1 VKKRIIGIAL
11 IAIFLT
17 LSTSIAGAA
26 SYPDR
31 PIKMLFGWPPGGDI
45 PLRALNTAAS
55 QILKQNITIDYMP
68 GASSTKAMA
77 VLTNTA
83 PDGYVIGNATTN
95 TLTERP
101 LVMEV
106 QYDPIKGFTPVM
118 LFGWYTYG
126 FFVKADAPWKTFKEF
141 VDYAKANPGKI
152 KYANSGA
159 KSTTH
164 MVAERLQMVVPGL
177 KMVAVPFDGAVK
189 AITALLGGNVDCC
202 FTLAEAKPFVDSGQ
216 LRMLASLSRMRWP
229 SFPNVPTM
237 IEAGYNAAAEGGMSI
252 IAPPNL
258 PAEITTKLQDAFR
271 DGMKD
276 RDFIEAMKKF
286 ELIPSYLSS
295 QELGKF
301 FKTKYDEN
309 AQMVKALS
317 SN

>member
-1 VKKRIIGIAL
+1 MKKGMIGILLVCVSL
-11 IAIFLT
+11 IF
-17 LSTSIAGAA
+17 STTTAGAA
-26 SYPDR
+26 YPDR
-31 PIKMLFGWPPGGDI
+31 PIKMIFGWPAGGDI
-45 PLRALNTAAS
+45 PLRALTTAAS
-55 QILKQNITIDYMP
+55 QILKQNIIIDYMP

-106 QYDPIKGFTPVM
+106 QYDPIKGFTPIM

-141 VDYAKANPGKI
+141 VDYAKAHPGKI

-177 KMVAVPFDGAVK
+177 KMVPVPFDGAVK
-189 AITALLGGNVDCC
+189 AITALLGGNIDCA

-216 LRMLASLSRMRWP
+216 LRMLASLSKMRWP

-237 IEAGYNAAAEGGMSI
+237 VESGYNAAAEGGMSI
-252 IAPPNL
+252 IGPPNL

-271 DGMKD
+271 DAMKD
-276 RDFIEAMKKF
+276 KDFLEAMKKF
-286 ELIPSYLSS
+286 ELIPAYLSS
-295 QELGKF
+295 PELAKF
-301 FKTKYDEN
+301 FKTKYDDN
-309 AQMVKALS
+309 AQIVKGLS